1 MYKYYYTLRYTM
13 DAFIR
18 TFSMLTDSQLEN
30 LYTDLREKLAELA
43 GELMENGMSN
53 ESNEQLERAK
63 QMDQIGL
70 QLKAITAAVKARR
83 SRT

>member
-1 MYKYYYTLRYTM
+1 ME
-13 DAFIR
+13 AFIS

-43 GELMENGMSN
+43 GELMENGMDN
-53 ESNEQLERAK
+53 ESKEQLERAK

-70 QLKAITAAVKARR
+70 QLKAVTAIVKARR
-83 SRT
+83 SRN

>member
-70 QLKAITAAVKARR
+70 QLKAITASVKARR

>member
-43 GELMENGMSN
+43 GELMENGMDN

-70 QLKAITAAVKARR
+70 QLKAVTAIVKARR
-83 SRT
+83 SRN

>member
-53 ESNEQLERAK
+53 ESNEQLDRAK

-70 QLKAITAAVKARR
+70 QLKAVTAIVKARR
-83 SRT
+83 SRN

>member
-1 MYKYYYTLRYTM
+1 M

>member
-18 TFSMLTDSQLEN
+18 TFSVLTDSQLEN

-43 GELMENGMSN
+43 GELMENGMHN

-70 QLKAITAAVKARR
+70 QLKAITAIVKARR

>member
-1 MYKYYYTLRYTM
+1 ME
-13 DAFIR
+13 AFIR

-30 LYTDLREKLAELA
+30 LYTDLRDKLAELA
-43 GELMENGMSN
+43 GELMENGMNN

-70 QLKAITAAVKARR
+70 QLKAVTAIVKARR
-83 SRT
+83 SRN

>member
-1 MYKYYYTLRYTM
+1 ME
-13 DAFIR
+13 AFIS

-43 GELMENGMSN
+43 GELMENGMNN
-53 ESNEQLERAK
+53 ESKEQLERAK

-70 QLKAITAAVKARR
+70 QLKAVTAIVKARR
-83 SRT
+83 SRN

>member
-70 QLKAITAAVKARR
+70 QLKAITSAVKARR